1 MYCGHGAG
9 AAFHGLQDTTTATT
23 TATAAATTTT
33 ANSNALLP
41 AAFLW
46 GCSSGRLTSRGEHD
60 PMGPVL
66 SYLCHGA
73 PYFVLGNLWDVTDRD
88 LDRLTIEVIRQVF
101 ALKTNPSPP
110 PTHAASA
117 LVSTKKVLFQDDDDD
132 LDLDTNVNS
141 NANSNSN
148 SNSNAKSRSL
158 STTDAGVDLGS
169 CLAFARDV
177 CRMRYAVGAAAVV
190 YGIPVPIAL
199 QE

>member
-1 MYCGHGAG
+1 
-9 AAFHGLQDTTTATT
+9 
-23 TATAAATTTT
+23 
-33 ANSNALLP
+33 
-41 AAFLW
+41 
-46 GCSSGRLTSRGEHD
+46 
-60 PMGPVL
+60 MGPVL

-88 LDRLTIEVIRQVF
+88 LDRLTIEVIRHVF

-117 LVSTKKVLFQDDDDD
+117 LVSAKKVLFQDDDD
-132 LDLDTNVNS
+132 LDNNSSKPKPSPSATDT
-141 NANSNSN
+141 
-148 SNSNAKSRSL
+148 
-158 STTDAGVDLGS
+158 GVELGP
-169 CLAFARDV
+169 CLALARDV

>member
-9 AAFHGLQDTTTATT
+9 AAFHGLQDTTTN
-23 TATAAATTTT
+23 TTTT
-33 ANSNALLP
+33 SSSSNNNNTLLP

-88 LDRLTIEVIRQVF
+88 LDRLTIEVIRQIF

-110 PTHAASA
+110 PTHATSA
-117 LVSTKKVLFQDDDDD
+117 LVSTKKVLFQDDDD
-132 LDLDTNVNS
+132 LDST
-141 NANSNSN
+141 
-148 SNSNAKSRSL
+148 SNAKSL
-158 STTDAGVDLGS
+158 PVSTTLDATVDLGS

-199 QE
+199 

>member
-9 AAFHGLQDTTTATT
+9 AAFHGLQDTAATATT
-23 TATAAATTTT
+23 TATATATTTT
-33 ANSNALLP
+33 ANSHVLLP

-110 PTHAASA
+110 PTHATSA

-132 LDLDTNVNS
+132 DLGPS
-141 NANSNSN
+141 ANSNSN
-148 SNSNAKSRSL
+148 SNSNKNSDAESQPV